1 MSLGLAA
8 ASGILYESRLH
19 SADNL
24 FKFNKT
30 DGAKVKKK
38 YIYIYINAVPEIHT
52 YYNGECTE

>member
-1 MSLGLAA
+1 MSLGPAA

-30 DGAKVKKK
+30 DGAKVKN
-38 YIYIYINAVPEIHT
+38 IYIYINAVPEIHT